1 MVDSN
6 CDENELL
13 LSVLMLP
20 NSPNGKPVGDNFG
33 FRSVNIYIVHYE
45 CKTSK
50 YSATSFMNE
59 FRSHSTYF

>member
-45 CKTSK
+45 CKTS
-50 YSATSFMNE
+50 
-59 FRSHSTYF
+59 